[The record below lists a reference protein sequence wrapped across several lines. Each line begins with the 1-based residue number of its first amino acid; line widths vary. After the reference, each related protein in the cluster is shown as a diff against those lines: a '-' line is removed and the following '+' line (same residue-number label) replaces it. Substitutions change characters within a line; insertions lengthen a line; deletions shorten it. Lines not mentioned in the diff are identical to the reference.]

1 MVVARFHLKVASGLR
16 IVELSQTYLFL
27 SPPPPPPPKKKI
39 KIKMLRMFLFEVAL
53 LVDLYKTILSFY
65 DVGKVPLE
73 SGFWAMHCGTQP
85 NLPISLSKKKYNI
98 KNIQKKNNARKK
110 T

>member
-27 SPPPPPPPKKKI
+27 SHHPPPPQKKI
-39 KIKMLRMFLFEVAL
+39 KIKMLIMFLFEVAL

-65 DVGKVPLE
+65 GVGKVPLE
-73 SGFWAMHCGTQP
+73 SGFWATHCETQP
-85 NLPISLSKKKYNI
+85 NLPISLSKKKI
-98 KNIQKKNNARKK
+98 
-110 T
+110 